1 MSTPF
6 YLFRSKR
13 FAPLFGTQFL
23 GAFND
28 NLYKNTLAVL
38 FTFQA
43 AQWTSIS
50 SPLLAPLIGA
60 IFIAPFFLFSGLSGE
75 IADRLDKARLARIV
89 KVWEIIMMIVAVVG
103 FATHSFTTL
112 LLVVF
117 GMGMH
122 STLFGPIKYS
132 IIPQHMQQGELI
144 GANALIESGT
154 FGAILL
160 GTIAGGALAAIPNGE
175 VIASSVALMVAVIGY
190 LFSRSIPSAPPPYRE
205 EPFQIGFWKH
215 TMDAMAL
222 AYRDRLVFLAIL
234 AISWFWLYGALLLS
248 QFPILVKDILMGS
261 EETVTLF
268 LTLFTLGIGVGSAL
282 CDRLSHHH
290 VRYSIV
296 VTGGIGMAVAGVD
309 FAWGIGTF
317 ESDGALLHNLYFWRI
332 VADVTLLGIF
342 GGLYSVP
349 LYALIQKRSVPK
361 ARSRI
366 IAANNILNALFMVLG
381 AVATMAI
388 LLGGYNIAWL
398 FGMVA
403 LGTAFVGYIIYKGL
417 FLTLWKI

>member
-6 YLFRSKR
+6 YLFRTSR

-38 FTFQA
+38 LTFQA
-43 AQWTSIS
+43 AEWTSIS
-50 SPLLAPLIGA
+50 SALLAPLIGA
-60 IFIAPFFLFSGLSGE
+60 VFIAPFFLFSGLSGE

-89 KVWEIIMMIVAVVG
+89 KVWEIIMMIVAVAG

-132 IIPQHMQQGELI
+132 IIPQHMKQGELI

-160 GTIAGGALAAIPNGE
+160 GTISGGALAAIPNGG
-175 VIASSVALMVAVIGY
+175 VIASSGALMVAVVGY
-190 LFSRSIPSAPPPYRE
+190 LFSRYIPSAPPPHRA
-205 EPFQIGFWKH
+205 EPFRIGFWKH
-215 TMDAMAL
+215 TSDAIKL

-248 QFPILVKDILMGS
+248 QFPSLVKDLLMGS
-261 EETVTLF
+261 EETVTLI
-268 LTLFTLGIGVGSAL
+268 LALFTLGIGVGSAL
-282 CDRLSHHH
+282 CERLSHHH
-290 VRYSIV
+290 VRYGIV
-296 VTGGIGMAVAGVD
+296 VVGGIGMAVAGVD

-317 ESDGALLHNLYFWRI
+317 ESDGALSQNIHFWRI

-349 LYALIQKRSVPK
+349 LYALVQERSAPE

-381 AVATMAI
+381 AVATMVI
-388 LLGGYNIAWL
+388 LSFGYNIAWL
-398 FGMVA
+398 FAIVA
-403 LGTAFVGYIIYKGL
+403 LGTALVATIIYKVRRE
-417 FLTLWKI
+417 K

>member
-1 MSTPF
+1 MSGPL
-6 YLFRSKR
+6 YLLKTRR

-38 FTFQA
+38 LTFQA
-43 AQWTSIS
+43 AEWTSIS
-50 SPLLAPLIGA
+50 SALLAPLIGA
-60 IFIAPFFLFSGLSGE
+60 VFIAPFFLFSGLSGE

-89 KVWEIIMMIVAVVG
+89 KVWEMIMMIVAAAG
-103 FATHSFTTL
+103 FANHSFTTL
-112 LLVVF
+112 LMVVF

-132 IIPQHMQQGELI
+132 IIPQHMKENELI

-160 GTIAGGALAAIPNGE
+160 GTIAGGALAAIPNGG
-175 VIASSVALMVAVIGY
+175 VIASLCALVVAVVGY
-190 LFSRSIPSAPPPYRE
+190 LFSRYIPSAPPPSRE
-205 EPFQIGFWKH
+205 EPFAFGFWKH
-215 TMDAMAL
+215 TTDAIAL

-248 QFPILVKDILMGS
+248 QFPSLVKDLLMGS
-261 EETVTLF
+261 EGTVTWILA
-268 LTLFTLGIGVGSAL
+268 LFTLGIGIGSVL
-282 CDRLSHHH
+282 CERLSHHR
-290 VRYSIV
+290 VRYTLV
-296 VTGGIGMAVAGVD
+296 VAGAVGMAVAGVD
-309 FAWGIGTF
+309 FALGIGTF
-317 ESDGALLHNLYFWRI
+317 EPDGILSQNHHFWRI

-349 LYALIQKRSVPK
+349 LYALVQERSAPE

-381 AVATMAI
+381 AVATIAI
-388 LLGGYNIAWL
+388 LSMGYSIAWL
-398 FGMVA
+398 FGIVA
-403 LGTAFVGYIIYKGL
+403 LATALVGNIIYKVRRE
-417 FLTLWKI
+417 K

>member
-6 YLFRSKR
+6 YLFRTSR

-38 FTFQA
+38 LTFQA
-43 AQWTSIS
+43 AEWTSIS
-50 SPLLAPLIGA
+50 SALLAPLIGA
-60 IFIAPFFLFSGLSGE
+60 VFIIPFFLFSGLSGE
-75 IADRLDKARLARIV
+75 IADRLDKARLAGIV
-89 KVWEIIMMIVAVVG
+89 KVWEIIMMIVAVAG
-103 FATHSFTTL
+103 FTTHSFATL

-132 IIPQHMQQGELI
+132 IIPQHMRENELI

-160 GTIAGGALAAIPNGE
+160 GTIVGGALAATPNGG
-175 VIASSVALMVAVIGY
+175 VIASSGALIVAVVGY
-190 LFSRSIPSAPPPYRE
+190 LFSRYIPSAPPPQRA
-205 EPFQIGFWKH
+205 EPFAFGFWKH
-215 TMDAMAL
+215 TSDALAL

-248 QFPILVKDILMGS
+248 QFPSLVKDLLMGS
-261 EETVTLF
+261 EETVTLI
-268 LTLFTLGIGVGSAL
+268 LALFTLGIGVGSAL
-282 CDRLSHHH
+282 CERLSHHH
-290 VRYSIV
+290 VRYGIV
-296 VTGGIGMAVAGVD
+296 VAGGIGMAVAGID
-309 FAWGIGTF
+309 FALGIGTF
-317 ESDGALLHNLYFWRI
+317 EPDGALSQNIHFWRI
-332 VADVTLLGIF
+332 VVDVTLLGIF

-349 LYALIQKRSVPK
+349 LYALVQERSAPE

-381 AVATMAI
+381 AIMTMAI
-388 LLGGYNIAWL
+388 LSVGYNIAWL

-403 LGTAFVGYIIYKGL
+403 LGTALVGTIIYRVRR
-417 FLTLWKI
+417 